1 MLPVSLEQ
9 LDLLTREELLALLKA
24 LLPEFELLRQRVA
37 NLEAENERLKQQ
49 LTGSTNSR
57 NSSQP
62 PSRDQKPN
70 LPPGKA
76 NRQSK
81 EKARSAVRASEIF
94 APAYLPEVRP
104 LVIETRQHQVTC
116 NGCWIAARQNCGRS
130 PHRSCFARRSI
141 CATGSTPAK

>member
-57 NSSQP
+57 NSS
-62 PSRDQKPN
+62 
-70 LPPGKA
+70 
-76 NRQSK
+76 
-81 EKARSAVRASEIF
+81 
-94 APAYLPEVRP
+94 
-104 LVIETRQHQVTC
+104 
-116 NGCWIAARQNCGRS
+116 
-130 PHRSCFARRSI
+130 
-141 CATGSTPAK
+141 

>member
-76 NRQSK
+76 KKKHGPPFGHQKFS
-81 EKARSAVRASEIF
+81 
-94 APAYLPEVRP
+94 RP
-104 LVIETRQHQVTC
+104 LTC
-116 NGCWIAARQNCGRS
+116 PKSGLW
-130 PHRSCFARRSI
+130 
-141 CATGSTPAK
+141 